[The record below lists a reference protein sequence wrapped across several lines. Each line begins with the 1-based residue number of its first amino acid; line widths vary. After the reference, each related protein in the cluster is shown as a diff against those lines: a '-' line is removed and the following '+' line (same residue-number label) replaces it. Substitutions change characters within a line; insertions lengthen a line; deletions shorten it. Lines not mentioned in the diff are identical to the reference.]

1 MSPLPVKREFGPTLP
16 QLVSPRLLAAG
27 AALLLAVLAAA
38 LVFTGA
44 AESGETRVVVK
55 EPVAFNLRY
64 GKALERA
71 EAMPGELLRLRGRD
85 QTFTVKP
92 LYLPA
97 YRGESGGALPVFAER
112 LIKDLDARY
121 DDFDLAD
128 EGRVRINEE
137 PGYAVGFRARDE
149 DGARVWGR
157 AVMLVPDEPG
167 ARRGVIVEM
176 VAGRRSGV
184 SNPSEVGAVGQIKL
198 PYRSFRFGTE
208 AP

>member
-27 AALLLAVLAAA
+27 AALIAVAAA
-38 LVFTGA
+38 VFVFAGGG
-44 AESGETRVVVK
+44 ESGETPVVV
-55 EPVAFNLRY
+55 EDPVAFNLRY
-64 GKALERA
+64 GKALERT
-71 EAMPGELLRLRGRD
+71 EASPGELLRLRGRD

-92 LYLPA
+92 LFLPA

-121 DDFDLAD
+121 DDFDIAD

-137 PGYAVGFRARDE
+137 PGYAVGFRARD
-149 DGARVWGR
+149 DGKRVWGR

-167 ARRGVIVEM
+167 ARRGVIIEM
-176 VAGRRSGV
+176 VGGRRSGV
-184 SNPSEVGAVGQIKL
+184 SNPSEVGAVGQVKL